1 MMAAV
6 ILRQVRL
13 RTDVDEIFHRSF
25 FLADVSLK

>member
-1 MMAAV
+1 MAAV

-13 RTDVDEIFHRSF
+13 RTDVDEIFDGSF